1 MKTKLW
7 KELRAAVM
15 ATMTLALLLCGVYPL
30 AVWTVA
36 QIVFPWKANGSMICG
51 PKGPIGSVLI
61 SQSFTEPGFFHPRPS
76 AAGSGHDPL
85 SSGGSNL
92 GPLSKTQFERA
103 KTRIEN
109 FRRENRLGREVPVPV
124 DAVTASA
131 SGLDP
136 HIRVENAELQSERVA
151 KARGIPRERI
161 LKLIAKFTE
170 KPQLGILGEKRINV
184 LLLNLELEKSR

>member
-7 KELRAAVM
+7 KELRAAAM
-15 ATMTLALLLCGVYPL
+15 ATIALSLLLCGVYPL
-30 AVWTVA
+30 AVWSIA
-36 QIVFPWKANGSMICG
+36 RIVFPWKANGSMIHD
-51 PKGPIGSVLI
+51 PNGPIGSVLV
-61 SQSFTEPGFFHPRPS
+61 SQSFTGPGFFHPRPS

-92 GPLSKTQFERA
+92 GPLSKTQFERV

-109 FRRENRLGREVPVPV
+109 FRGENRLSREIPIPA

-136 HIRVENAELQSERVA
+136 HISVENAELQSGRVA
-151 KARGIPRERI
+151 KARGIPQEKI
-161 LKLIAKFTE
+161 LRLIVEYTE
-170 KPQLGILGEKRINV
+170 NPQLGILGEKRINV
-184 LLLNLELEKSR
+184 LMLNLELEKTR

>member
-7 KELRAAVM
+7 KELRAAAI
-15 ATMTLALLLCGVYPL
+15 ATMALSLLLCGVYPL
-30 AVWTVA
+30 AVWSIA
-36 QIVFPWKANGSMICG
+36 QIVFPWKANGSIIHG

-61 SQSFTEPGFFHPRPS
+61 SQSFIGPGFFHPRPS

-92 GPLSKTQFERA
+92 GPLSKTQFERV
-103 KTRIEN
+103 KTRIDN
-109 FRRENRLGREVPVPV
+109 FRRENRLSGEVPIPA

-136 HIRVENAELQSERVA
+136 HISMENAILQSDRVA
-151 KARGIPRERI
+151 KARGIPQERI

-170 KPQLGILGEKRINV
+170 KPQLGILGEKRVNV
-184 LLLNLELEKSR
+184 LLMNLELDESR

>member
-7 KELRAAVM
+7 KELRAAAVTTM
-15 ATMTLALLLCGVYPL
+15 ALSLLLCGVYPL
-30 AVWTVA
+30 AVWSIA
-36 QIVFPWKANGSMICG
+36 QIVFPWKANGSMIHG
-51 PKGPIGSVLI
+51 PNGPIGSVLI
-61 SQSFTEPGFFHPRPS
+61 SQNFTGPGFFHPRPS

-92 GPLSKTQFERA
+92 GPLSKTLFERV

-109 FRRENRLGREVPVPV
+109 FRRENRLGREIPIPD

-136 HIRVENAELQSERVA
+136 HISMENAVLQSDRVA
-151 KARGIPRERI
+151 KARGSPRKE
-161 LKLIAKFTE
+161 F
-170 KPQLGILGEKRINV
+170 
-184 LLLNLELEKSR
+184 

>member
-1 MKTKLW
+1 MKTKIW

-15 ATMTLALLLCGVYPL
+15 ATLALSLLLCVFYPL
-30 AVWTVA
+30 AVWSIA
-36 QIVFPWKANGSMICG
+36 QIFFPWKANGSMIHG

-61 SQSFTEPGFFHPRPS
+61 SQSFTGPGFFHPRPS

-92 GPLSKTQFERA
+92 GPLSKTQFERVKA
-103 KTRIEN
+103 RIES
-109 FRRENRLGREVPVPV
+109 FRRENRLGREVPIPV

-136 HIRVENAELQSERVA
+136 HISVENTLLQSLRIAESRE
-151 KARGIPRERI
+151 IPKGKIVE
-161 LKLIAKFTE
+161 LIARCTE
-170 KPQLGILGEKRINV
+170 SRQLGILGGKRVNV
-184 LLLNLELEKSR
+184 LLLNLELEKLR